1 MEADTADLFA
11 NRHAQT
17 RYLKRF
23 VLSRIAKGEPSENNA
38 NFSDWEIASR
48 FMEFPSLEN
57 VHHLCLFY
65 GYAKVRSALIE
76 VENAIFEE
84 FFYGKIFLYPLWLKR
99 FGRIFDA
106 AKPRAQ
112 VRELLSS
119 QE

>member
-1 MEADTADLFA
+1 MEADTTDPFEK
-11 NRHAQT
+11 RHAQT
-17 RYLKRF
+17 QYLKRF
-23 VLSRIAKGEPSENNA
+23 VLRRMKQTGSSQANSNA
-38 NFSDWEIASR
+38 WDRAIASR
-48 FMEFPSLEN
+48 FMECPTLEN

-65 GYAKVRSALIE
+65 GYTKVRSALIK

-84 FFYGKIFLYPLWLKR
+84 FFYGKLFLYPLWLKR
-99 FGRIFDA
+99 LSRIFDA

>member
-1 MEADTADLFA
+1 MEADMADLFA

-23 VLSRIAKGEPSENNA
+23 VLRRIGKGKPSEPNA
-38 NFSDWEIASR
+38 NFWDWEIASR

-65 GYAKVRSALIE
+65 GYAKVRSALIK

-99 FGRIFDA
+99 FSRIFDA

>member
-1 MEADTADLFA
+1 MEADAADLFA
-11 NRHAQT
+11 HRHAQA

-23 VLSRIAKGEPSENNA
+23 VLRRIVKGRSSETSA
-38 NFSDWEIASR
+38 SVWDLEIASR

-65 GYAKVRSALIE
+65 GYAKVRSALTK
-76 VENAIFEE
+76 VENVIFEE

-99 FGRIFDA
+99 FSGIFDA

-112 VRELLSS
+112 IRELLSS

>member
-1 MEADTADLFA
+1 MEADAADLFA
-11 NRHAQT
+11 SRHAKT

-23 VLSRIAKGEPSENNA
+23 VLRRIAKGNSGQENA
-38 NFSDWEIASR
+38 NFWDWEIASR

-65 GYAKVRSALIE
+65 GYAKVRSVLIK

-84 FFYGKIFLYPLWLKR
+84 FFYGKTLVYPLWLKR
-99 FGRIFDA
+99 LSRIFDA

>member
-1 MEADTADLFA
+1 MGADATDLFA
-11 NRHAQT
+11 NRHTQT

-23 VLSRIAKGEPSENNA
+23 VLRRIAKGKRREPSEN
-38 NFSDWEIASR
+38 FWDWEIASR

-65 GYAKVRSALIE
+65 GYAKVRSALIK

-99 FGRIFDA
+99 FSRIFDA

>member
-1 MEADTADLFA
+1 MEADTTDLFA

-23 VLSRIAKGEPSENNA
+23 VLRRIAKRKPREPNA
-38 NFSDWEIASR
+38 NFWDWEIASR

-65 GYAKVRSALIE
+65 GYAKVRNALIK
-76 VENAIFEE
+76 VESAIFEE

-99 FGRIFDA
+99 FSRIFDA

>member
-1 MEADTADLFA
+1 MEADTTDLFA
-11 NRHAQT
+11 SRHAQT

-23 VLSRIAKGEPSENNA
+23 VLRRIAKERGRDADA
-38 NFSDWEIASR
+38 NCWDWEIASR

-65 GYAKVRSALIE
+65 GYARVRSALIK
-76 VENAIFEE
+76 VESAIFEE
-84 FFYGKIFLYPLWLKR
+84 FFYGKVLLYPLWLKR
-99 FGRIFDA
+99 FSRIFDA

>member
-1 MEADTADLFA
+1 MEADTTDLFA

-23 VLSRIAKGEPSENNA
+23 VLRRIAKGKPSEPNA
-38 NFSDWEIASR
+38 NFWDWEIASR

-57 VHHLCLFY
+57 VHHLCRFY
-65 GYAKVRSALIE
+65 GYAKVRGALTR

-99 FGRIFDA
+99 FSRIFDA